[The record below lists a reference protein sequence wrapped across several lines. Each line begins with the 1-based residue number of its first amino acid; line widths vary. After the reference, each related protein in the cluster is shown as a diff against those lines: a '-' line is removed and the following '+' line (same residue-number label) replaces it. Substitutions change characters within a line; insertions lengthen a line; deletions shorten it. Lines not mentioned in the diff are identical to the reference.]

1 VPLGA
6 KKPVQPETSG
16 RWQDTAV
23 PVDLQQQ
30 ERREPTYGTMGKFLG
45 Y

>member
-1 VPLGA
+1 
-6 KKPVQPETSG
+6 VQADPTG
-16 RWQDTAV
+16 RWQDTPV
-23 PVDLQQQ
+23 PVELQ